1 MYDSRL
7 NLSRQVAEEVR
18 AYFGEKVYRTAIQ
31 RNVRLS
37 ESPSYGKPI
46 ILYDASSIGS
56 QNYMALASEVLEHNG

>member
-1 MYDSRL
+1 
-7 NLSRQVAEEVR
+7 
-18 AYFGEKVYRTAIQ
+18 VYKTAIQ

-56 QNYMALASEVLEHNG
+56 QNYMALASELLERNGQTTPG